1 MLVTKENNRHCI
13 KLNYDKAF
21 LYISF
26 ALYLGKTV
34 KAVKAKEEAK
44 KEIKAKAPE
53 RYAKMCEQSVE
64 GTYVNWAK
72 EAEKVRDSLRID
84 SIAKT
89 NYAKGLNL
97 VKDTAKVIK

>member
-1 MLVTKENNRHCI
+1 MNFSTK
-13 KLNYDKAF
+13 
-21 LYISF
+21 
-26 ALYLGKTV
+26 V
-34 KAVKAKEEAK
+34 KGLAGIIGVGLIASYFGTQDVKDAKQAKEAK

-64 GTYVNWAK
+64 GTYVNWVK
-72 EAEKVRDSLRID
+72 EAERLRDSLRID